1 MVWNILFGNGNAIH
15 KVLLLAAFVF
25 SAIFA
30 ISLHEVAH
38 GFAAYKMGD
47 ATAKVQGRLT
57 LNPVAHFDPLGL
69 AMFLLVGF
77 GFAKPVPVN
86 PYNFKNLRKGMLLVS
101 FAGVI
106 ANLIL
111 ALISFGFMIGFGYAG
126 LSKFGF
132 AFTGYYLEGNALYYF
147 LFFLYYFSVFACLL
161 NAVLIAFNLLPI
173 YPLDGFRV
181 VESLAPYDN
190 GYVRFMRRYG
200 QYILIG
206 IVLLGFFFRRVG
218 IPQADIFGQYLSLVQ
233 RGILELFELIMGGL
247 F

>member
-1 MVWNILFGNGNAIH
+1 MVWSILFGNNNVIE
-15 KVLLLAAFVF
+15 KILLLVAFVF
-25 SAIFA
+25 SAMIA
-30 ISLHEVAH
+30 ISFHEVAH

-57 LNPVAHFDPLGL
+57 LNPIAHFDPFGL

-106 ANLIL
+106 ANLIQ
-111 ALISFGFMIGFGYAG
+111 AIIAFGLMIGFGYAFI
-126 LSKFGF
+126 SHEVV
-132 AFTGYYLEGNALYYF
+132 AMYD
-147 LFFLYYFSVFACLL
+147 FLYYLTFFFFYFSLYACLL

-181 VESLAPYDN
+181 VESLTPFDN
-190 GYVRFMRRYG
+190 AYVRFMRRYG

-206 IVLLGFFFRRVG
+206 IVLIGFFFRRIG
-218 IPQADIFGQYLSLVQ
+218 LPQGDVFGLYLSAIQ
-233 RGILELFELIMGGL
+233 DGILKLFYVIMGGL

>member
-1 MVWNILFGNGNAIH
+1 MVWNILFGNNNAIE
-15 KVLLLAAFVF
+15 KILLLIAFVC

-38 GFAAYKMGD
+38 GYAAYKMGD

-57 LNPVAHFDPLGL
+57 LNPATHFEPIGL
-69 AMFLLVGF
+69 LMFLFVGF

-86 PYNFKNLRKGMLLVS
+86 PYNFKNLRKGMLIVS

-106 ANLIL
+106 ANLIQ
-111 ALISFGFMIGFGYAG
+111 ALIGFGLMIGFGYAYFSH
-126 LSKFGF
+126 LQVAVTYDF
-132 AFTGYYLEGNALYYF
+132 LYYF
-147 LFFLYYFSVFACLL
+147 LFFFFYFSLYACLL

-181 VESLAPYDN
+181 VESLTPYDN
-190 GYVRFMRRYG
+190 AYIRFMRRYG

-206 IVLLGFFFRRVG
+206 IVLIGFLFRRLG
-218 IPQADIFGQYLSLVQ
+218 IPQGDIFGLYLSAVQ
-233 RGILELFELIMGGL
+233 DGILKLFNLIMGGL
-247 F
+247 L

>member
-1 MVWNILFGNGNAIH
+1 MVWSILFGNNNAIE
-15 KVLLLAAFVF
+15 KILLLVAFVF
-25 SAIFA
+25 SAMIA
-30 ISLHEVAH
+30 ISFHEVAH

-57 LNPVAHFDPLGL
+57 LNPIAHFDPFGL

-106 ANLIL
+106 ANLIQ
-111 ALISFGFMIGFGYAG
+111 AIIAFGLMIGFGYAFI
-126 LSKFGF
+126 SREVV
-132 AFTGYYLEGNALYYF
+132 AMYD
-147 LFFLYYFSVFACLL
+147 FLYYLTFFFFYFSLYACLL

-181 VESLAPYDN
+181 VESLTPFDN
-190 GYVRFMRRYG
+190 AYVRFMRRYG

-206 IVLLGFFFRRVG
+206 IVLIGFFFRRIG
-218 IPQADIFGQYLSLVQ
+218 IPQGDVFGLYLSAIQ
-233 RGILELFELIMGGL
+233 DGILKLFYLIMGGL